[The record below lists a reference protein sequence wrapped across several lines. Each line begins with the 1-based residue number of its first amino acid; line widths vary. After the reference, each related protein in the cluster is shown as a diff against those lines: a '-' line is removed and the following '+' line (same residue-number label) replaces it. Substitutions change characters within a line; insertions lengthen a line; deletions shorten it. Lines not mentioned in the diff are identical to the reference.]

1 MTRDTLAIILGGGQG
16 SRLFPLTATRSKPAV
31 PIGGKYRL
39 IDIPISGCL
48 HADIRRIFV
57 LTQFN
62 SASLNRHISGTYRL
76 DRFSGGFVEIL
87 AAVPVKA
94 VDGGQIF
101 SANCA
106 ACHQASGTGIPQV
119 FPPLAGSEWVT
130 GKEPVLIQILLHG
143 VTGSIEVGGATYNG
157 AMPAFGDK
165 LDDAEIAAVLS
176 YVRGA
181 WGNQAGPV
189 TPEAVQA
196 QRGAVA
202 DRTTPWNG
210 GADLAG
216 LK

>member
-1 MTRDTLAIILGGGQG
+1 MTAPAARIMANE
-16 SRLFPLTATRSKPAV
+16 SRN
-31 PIGGKYRL
+31 
-39 IDIPISGCL
+39 DIPQ
-48 HADIRRIFV
+48 RRENPDPHEAMHPVPGIMLAMIGLLLV
-57 LTQFN
+57 WDVYYIYTAQPDNDPAL
-62 SASLNRHISGTYRL
+62 G
-76 DRFSGGFVEIL
+76 DRRSVEIL

-202 DRTTPWNG
+202 ARTTPWNG